1 MLCQGNAADT
11 AFFVSGK
18 IGRIVLKESGQQNQ
32 ADTHHATCHIK
43 WNFLAGNTP
52 VHQIADQV
60 I

>member
-1 MLCQGNAADT
+1 MLCQSNTADT

-18 IGRIVLKESGQQNQ
+18 IGRIILKESGQQYQ
-32 ADTHHATCHIK
+32 ADTHHAACHIK
-43 WNFLAGNTP
+43 WNFPTGNTP